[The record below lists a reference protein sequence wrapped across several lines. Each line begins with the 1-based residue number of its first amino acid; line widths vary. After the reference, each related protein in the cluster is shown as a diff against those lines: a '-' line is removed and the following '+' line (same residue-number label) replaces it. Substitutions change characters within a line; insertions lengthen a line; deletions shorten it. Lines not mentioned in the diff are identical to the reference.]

1 MSDPIP
7 PDSDLD
13 SVVAAL
19 HADASDVNVFFQVL
33 AGKLSDSMP
42 GAVQLEREGGMFKK
56 DHPVKRITV
65 TAGDDVLEAELKQG
79 AITAQHAHA
88 VRGIRLRT
96 EQLGFDE
103 WLRRLVEVLSKQSQS
118 NAAASAA
125 LRSLVT

>member
-1 MSDPIP
+1 VSDATP
-7 PDSDLD
+7 PDADLD
-13 SVVAAL
+13 AVVATL
-19 HADASDVNVFFQVL
+19 HADAADVTVFFQVL
-33 AGKLSDSMP
+33 ATKLSDSMG

-65 TAGDDVLEAELKQG
+65 NAGDDVLEAELKHG

-103 WLRRLVEVLSKQSQS
+103 WLRRLVEVLSRQSQS
-118 NAAASAA
+118 SAAASAA

>member
-1 MSDPIP
+1 MSDATP
-7 PDSDLD
+7 PGADLD

-19 HADASDVNVFFQVL
+19 RADASDVNVFFQVL

-42 GAVQLEREGGMFKK
+42 GAVQLERVGGMFKK

-65 TAGDDVLEAELKQG
+65 DAGDDVLEAELRQG
-79 AITAQHAHA
+79 SITAQHAHA

-103 WLRRLVEVLSKQSQS
+103 WLRRLVEVLSKQSQN

>member
-1 MSDPIP
+1 MSDATP
-7 PDSDLD
+7 PDADLD
-13 SVVAAL
+13 SVVASL
-19 HADASDVNVFFQVL
+19 HAEASDVNVFFQVL

-65 TAGDDVLEAELKQG
+65 TAGDDVLEAELKHG
-79 AITAQHAHA
+79 SISAQHAHA

-103 WLRRLVEVLSKQSQS
+103 WLRRLVEVLSNQSQS

>member
-1 MSDPIP
+1 MSDATP
-7 PDSDLD
+7 PDADLD
-13 SVVAAL
+13 AVVASL

-33 AGKLSDSMP
+33 AAKLSDSMP
-42 GAVQLEREGGMFKK
+42 GAVQLAREGGMFKK

-65 TAGDDVLEAELKQG
+65 NTGDDVLEAELAHG

-103 WLRRLVEVLSKQSQS
+103 WLRRLVEVLGKQSQN

>member
-1 MSDPIP
+1 MSDATP
-7 PDSDLD
+7 PDADLD
-13 SVVAAL
+13 SVVATL
-19 HADASDVNVFFQVL
+19 HADAADVNVFFQVL
-33 AGKLSDSMP
+33 ATKLSDSMG

-65 TAGDDVLEAELKQG
+65 NAGDDVLEAELRHG
-79 AITAQHAHA
+79 SITAQHAHA